1 MHPYIA
7 WKDSEK
13 AKNRYQKLL
22 GEELFDEI
30 MILHEA
36 DVAAH

>member
-1 MHPYIA
+1 MKPYTA
-7 WKDSEK
+7 WKQSAK
-13 AKNRYQKLL
+13 ARKRDVGII
-22 GEELFDEI
+22 GEEMYEDI